1 MAISYTCPNC
11 GKQYTVAD
19 QYAGQTGPCASCGK
33 PITIPFSMPAGGYAP
48 KPSTGGGSGIVVAV
62 VVCVVLLLV
71 CPGILIALLL
81 PAVFSARTAAQ
92 RMNSSN
98 NLKQIGLAIHSYHDM
113 YKAFPPAVVTDA
125 NGQPLYSGRVLLL
138 PFLEH
143 TPLYEQFDKT
153 QAWDSPTNLPISQ
166 MNLPVFMDQSNT
178 SPLPG
183 ETNYLFVTGPNTIF
197 EAGRAG
203 ANFADVTDGLS
214 NTMMVVEAK
223 GMGVRWAEPRDLTIS
238 GPTSLPAGHHENTN
252 LVLIADGSVQMV
264 SQSTA
269 PATIHA
275 LATRNGG
282 ETNTLP

>member
-1 MAISYTCPNC
+1 MPISYTCPNC
-11 GKQYTVAD
+11 GKQFTVAD
-19 QYAGQTGPCASCGK
+19 QYAGQTGPCAACGK
-33 PITIPFSMPAGGYAP
+33 PITIPFAMPAGGYAP
-48 KPSTGGGSGIVVAV
+48 KPSGGGSGIVVAV
-62 VVCVVLLLV
+62 VICLVLFLV

-81 PAVFSARTAAQ
+81 PAVFSARSAAQ

-98 NLKQIGLAIHSYHDM
+98 NLKQIGLAIHNYHDM

-143 TPLYEQFDKT
+143 APLYEQFDKN
-153 QAWDSPTNLPISQ
+153 QAWDSPANMAISQ
-166 MNLPVFMDQSNT
+166 MNLPVFIDQSNP

-197 EAGRAG
+197 EAGRQG
-203 ANFADVTDGLS
+203 TNFADVTDGLS

-238 GPTSLPAGHHENTN
+238 GPTSLPPGHHENVN
-252 LVLIADGSVQMV
+252 LVLLADGSVHNV
-264 SQSTA
+264 SQTTQ

-275 LATRNGG
+275 IATRNGG

>member
-19 QYAGQTGPCASCGK
+19 QYAGQTGPCAACGK

-48 KPSTGGGSGIVVAV
+48 KPSSGGGSGIVVAV

-81 PAVFSARTAAQ
+81 PAVFSARSAAQ

-98 NLKQIGLAIHSYHDM
+98 NLKQIGLAIHNYHDM

-125 NGQPLYSGRVLLL
+125 NGKPLYSGRVLLL

-143 TPLYEQFDKT
+143 APLYEQFDKN
-153 QAWDSPTNLPISQ
+153 QAWDSPTNLAISQ
-166 MNLPVFMDQSNT
+166 MNLPVFIDQSNQ

-197 EAGRAG
+197 ESGRDRTS
-203 ANFADVTDGLS
+203 FADVTDGLS
-214 NTMMVVEAK
+214 NTMMAVEAK
-223 GMGVRWAEPRDLTIS
+223 GMGVRWAEPRDLTI
-238 GPTSLPAGHHENTN
+238 GGATSLPPGHHENSN
-252 LVLIADGSVQMV
+252 LVLIADGSVQIV
-264 SQSTA
+264 SQTTP

-275 LATRNGG
+275 IATRNGG
-282 ETNTLP
+282 ESNTLP